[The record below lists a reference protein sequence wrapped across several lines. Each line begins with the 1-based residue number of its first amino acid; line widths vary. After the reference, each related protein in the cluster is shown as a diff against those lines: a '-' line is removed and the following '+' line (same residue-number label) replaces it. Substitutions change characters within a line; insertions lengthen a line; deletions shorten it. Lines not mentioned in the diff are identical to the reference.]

1 MNSFPLR
8 TFGQRATRLAA
19 IAIVFGSA
27 ILPSISSAAPV
38 TYSFSSQAG
47 TAFSQGTSDSNAF
60 LASLGASPVITGT
73 FVYDTASP
81 QTGTT
86 GAGLSIYGL
95 AANVTL
101 SLSNL
106 QGSVGGH
113 SFSDASGFVLVGN
126 NKPFSNLASTD
137 SVQLQ
142 ADSSLVSST
151 HNFAGFSSGGYTA
164 VNLRMFWP
172 ASTAGGPVEF
182 TSSQA
187 LPPSLAALGPARIA
201 IDINVSSNSTLIST
215 NSVFFDNVAVAAV
228 PEPELAALWLAGLS
242 LLAGVARRKRNR
254 ASRG

>member
-1 MNSFPLR
+1 MK
-8 TFGQRATRLAA
+8 TFQKLALGQRAIRLAA
-19 IAIVFGSA
+19 IATVAGGA
-27 ILPSISSAAPV
+27 ILPSMSSAAPV
-38 TYSFSSQAG
+38 TYSFTSQGG
-47 TAFSQGTSDSNAF
+47 TVLSQGTADSNAF
-60 LASLGASPVITGT
+60 LTSLGAAPVITGT

-106 QGSVGGH
+106 QGSIGGK
-113 SFSDASGFVLVGN
+113 SFSDASGFVIVGN

-151 HNFAGFSSGGYTA
+151 HNFSGFSSGGYTA

-172 ASTAGGPVEF
+172 ASTLGGPVEF

-187 LPPSLAALGPARIA
+187 LPTSLAALGPARIA

-215 NSVFFDNVAVAAV
+215 NSVFFDNVTVAAV
-228 PEPELAALWLAGLS
+228 PEPELAAMWLAGLS
-242 LLAGVARRKRNR
+242 LLAGIARRKRNR
-254 ASRG
+254 G